1 MLNNFRTNLTFLA
14 KMLAPKSSF
23 KLKSLRLNS
32 FQGVTLT
39 VLLSRGFPIN
49 LCAWQIWGRCGVC
62 FVFTAPCFQDIFSLL
77 FVLNTQCFW
86 SEGRSIEGILHEHI
100 LGEKTHR
107 MSTSIRN

>member
-1 MLNNFRTNLTFLA
+1 MLNNFRTNITFLA
-14 KMLAPKSSF
+14 KMLALKSSF

-39 VLLSRGFPIN
+39 VLLRQGLPYQS
-49 LCAWQIWGRCGVC
+49 LCLANPGKCGVC

-86 SEGRSIEGILHEHI
+86 SEGRRIEGILHEHI
-100 LGEKTHR
+100 LGEKTHHV
-107 MSTSIRN
+107 SSSIRN